1 MPLCQCF
8 TAMGVMGTLASG
20 GILAPWKTTAP
31 WVGYIMRLGAALVG
45 AAAAIAL
52 ATPANAAR
60 LTSWYGVFEGGGNAL
75 EDMDVERFVTP
86 APVPVDDTLDTDIGW
101 VGLAALGYAFSDSG
115 WRTEFEGGY
124 RHNELNRII
133 NAAGVASPAAGDFN
147 QYSAMMNFLYDF
159 TTPGRLSL
167 TVGGGVGAV
176 YADMDATSLGVP
188 TPIVQDGDVSLA
200 FQAIAGLN
208 YQMASWLDLVLNYR
222 YLYVTD
228 VKLADE
234 TIVAPSTAHV
244 EADKLTQH
252 TLTMGFR
259 FGSHAEEAAAAPV
272 TSAPPPLPPQIAR
285 QYVIYFGFNKCN
297 ITADADQVLGEA
309 ATAAHELGTVAIRIV
324 GHTDTVGSQRAN
336 QRLSECRANAAK
348 SNLVGRG
355 IPAGSILATG
365 AGETQLVVQTGDGI
379 KEPQNRRATIDLN

>member
-1 MPLCQCF
+1 MKL
-8 TAMGVMGTLASG
+8 T
-20 GILAPWKTTAP
+20 
-31 WVGYIMRLGAALVG
+31 AALVG

-52 ATPANAAR
+52 AMPANAAR

-75 EDMDVERFVTP
+75 DDFDVQRYVTP
-86 APVPVDDTLDTDIGW
+86 APVPVDNVLDTDIGW
-101 VGLAALGYAFSDSG
+101 VGLAALGYAYSDSG

-133 NAAGVASPAAGDFN
+133 TLAGVASPATGDFN

-159 TTPGRLSL
+159 TTPGRLSMTL
-167 TVGGGVGAV
+167 GGGVGAV
-176 YADMDATSLGVP
+176 YADMDATALGAP
-188 TPIVQDGDVSLA
+188 TPIVQDGDISLA

-208 YQMASWLDLVLNYR
+208 YQMTNWLDLVLNYR

-234 TIVAPSTAHV
+234 RIIAPSVAHV
-244 EADKLTQH
+244 DAEKLSQH

-259 FGSHAEEAAAAPV
+259 FGSHAEDAPEAVA
-272 TSAPPPLPPQIAR
+272 SAPPPLPAQIAR

-297 ITADADQVLGEA
+297 ITADADEVLAEA
-309 ATAAHELGTVAIRIV
+309 ATAARQLGTVAIRIV
-324 GHTDTVGSQRAN
+324 GHTDTVGSPRAN

-355 IPAGSILATG
+355 IPASSISASG
-365 AGETQLVVQTGDGI
+365 AGETQLFIQTGDGR
-379 KEPQNRRATIDLN
+379 KEPQNRRATVDLN

>member
-1 MPLCQCF
+1 M
-8 TAMGVMGTLASG
+8 
-20 GILAPWKTTAP
+20 
-31 WVGYIMRLGAALVG
+31 G
-45 AAAAIAL
+45 AAAALAL
-52 ATPANAAR
+52 AMPANAAR
-60 LTSWYGVFEGGGNAL
+60 LTSWYGVFEGGANAL
-75 EDMDVERFVTP
+75 DDMDVARFVTP
-86 APVPVDDTLDTDIGW
+86 APVPVQNVLDTDISW
-101 VGLAALGYAFSDSG
+101 VGLAAVGYAYRDSG

-124 RHNELNRII
+124 RHNELKRIV
-133 NAAGVASPAAGDFN
+133 NAAGVASPATGDFD

-159 TTPGRLSL
+159 NTSGRLSM
-167 TVGGGVGAV
+167 TIGGGVGAV
-176 YADMDATSLGVP
+176 YANLDATSLGAP

-228 VKLADE
+228 VKFADE
-234 TIVAPSTAHV
+234 TIVAPSVAHV
-244 EADKLTQH
+244 DADKLTQH

-259 FGSHAEEAAAAPV
+259 FGGHAEEALAAPV

-309 ATAAHELGTVAIRIV
+309 ATAARELGTVAIRIV
-324 GHTDTVGSQRAN
+324 GHTDTVGSQRTN

-355 IPAGSILATG
+355 VPAGSISATG
-365 AGETQLVVQTGDGI
+365 AGETQLVIQTGDGM